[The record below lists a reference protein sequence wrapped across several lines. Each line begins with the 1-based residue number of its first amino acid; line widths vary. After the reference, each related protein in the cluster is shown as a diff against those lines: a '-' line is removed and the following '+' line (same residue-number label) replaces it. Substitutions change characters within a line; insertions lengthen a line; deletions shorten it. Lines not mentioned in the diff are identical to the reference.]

1 MYKIIILEDESQQLS
16 KLLGVLSKYREENP
30 SFEYSYEAYD
40 RGINLLTNYK
50 QDADIIFLDIKVPDM
65 LGMDVAKRIRGRDE
79 NVMIIFVTN
88 LTQYAVEGYSV
99 NAFDYILKPLQY
111 ASFSAKLSRALK
123 TLSYKDPGVLI
134 ELKNKESGRRV
145 SADSITYV
153 ESCGHDL
160 LFHMGTETVR
170 QWGTLGKYEL
180 LLEKAKF
187 ARCNASF
194 LVNLKYVEIIRKDDV
209 VVGGATIPISR
220 GKRKDFLA
228 AYAQYK
234 GGTL

>member
-1 MYKIIILEDESQQLS
+1 MYKITILEDEQSQLD
-16 KLLGVLSKYREENP
+16 KLLGVLSRYRKENP
-30 SFEYSYEAYD
+30 SFEYSVDTYD
-40 RGINLLTNYK
+40 RGINLLTSYK
-50 QDADIIFLDIKVPDM
+50 QDADILFLDIKVPDM
-65 LGMDVAKRIRGRDE
+65 LGMDVAKKIRLRDE

-99 NAFDYILKPLQY
+99 NVFDYILKPLQY

-123 TLSYKDPGVLI
+123 TLSYRNPGVLI

-145 SADSITYV
+145 SADNITYV
-153 ESCGHDL
+153 ESSGHDI
-160 LFHMGTETVR
+160 LFHMGQETVR

-194 LVNLKYVEIIRKDDV
+194 LVNLKYVEVIRKDDV
-209 VVGGATIPISR
+209 IVAGESIPISR
-220 GKRKDFLA
+220 GKRKEFLS

>member
-1 MYKIIILEDESQQLS
+1 MIKITILEDEPQQLDR
-16 KLLGVLSKYREENP
+16 LIEVLSRYRDENP
-30 SFEYSYEAYD
+30 SFEYSVETFD
-40 RGINLLTNYK
+40 RGISLLTAYK
-50 QDADIIFLDIKVPDM
+50 QDADILFLDIKVPDM
-65 LGMDVAKRIRGRDE
+65 LGMEVAKRVRLRDE

-123 TLSYKDPGVLI
+123 TLSYRDPGVLI
-134 ELKNKESGRRV
+134 ELKNKEAGRRV

-153 ESCGHDL
+153 ESSGHDI
-160 LFHMGTETVR
+160 LFHIGTETIR

-194 LVNLKYVEIIRKDDV
+194 LVNLKYVEVIRKDDV
-209 VVGGATIPISR
+209 IVAGVTIPISR

>member
-1 MYKIIILEDESQQLS
+1 MYKLIILEDEPKQLE
-16 KLLGVLSKYREENP
+16 KLLGVLTRYREENP
-30 SFEYSYEAYD
+30 SFEYSVETYD
-40 RGINLLTNYK
+40 RGINLLTSYK
-50 QDADIIFLDIKVPDM
+50 QDADILFLDIKVPDM
-65 LGMDVAKRIRGRDE
+65 LGMDVAKKIRLRDE

-123 TLSYKDPGVLI
+123 TLSYKNPRVLI

-153 ESCGHDL
+153 ESSGHDI
-160 LFHMGTETVR
+160 LFHMGHETVR

-180 LLEKAKF
+180 LLKEAKF

-194 LVNLKYVEIIRKDDV
+194 LVNLKYVEVIRKDDV
-209 VVGGATIPISR
+209 IVAGEAIPISR
-220 GKRKDFLA
+220 GKRKEFLA
-228 AYAQYK
+228 AFAQYK